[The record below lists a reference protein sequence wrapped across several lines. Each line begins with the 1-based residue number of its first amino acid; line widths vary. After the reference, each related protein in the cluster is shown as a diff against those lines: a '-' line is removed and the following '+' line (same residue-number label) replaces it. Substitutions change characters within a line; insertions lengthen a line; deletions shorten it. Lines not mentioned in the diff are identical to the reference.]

1 MKPIQKTLQNQKSIT
16 KEFNVGESATV
27 NRVHVHGVALKGCVA
42 GRTGKETD
50 VMEA

>member
-1 MKPIQKTLQNQKSIT
+1 MKPIRFQKSIT